1 MQFGS
6 ETERWAASL
15 ANPRTRLQRVL
26 RAWSAGAALKA
37 GVDNSMEG
45 AAVHTGTRVSLGQR
59 LSSPR
64 PFLSVWI
71 RVFKTKLNT
80 LLFVSF

>member
-45 AAVHTGTRVSLGQR
+45 AAVHTGTRVSLGTEAVLTQAFLER
-59 LSSPR
+59 LDSS
-64 PFLSVWI
+64 FQ
-71 RVFKTKLNT
+71 N
-80 LLFVSF
+80 